1 MKRCGLLGEKLGHS
15 YSPAIH
21 AELADY
27 EYRLYEVAPEK
38 LGEFLTGG
46 GFDGMNVTIPY
57 KKAVI
62 PYCAELSPI
71 AQKLQ
76 SVNVLVR
83 REDGTLYG
91 DNADAYG
98 FAGMVRASGIQIDGK
113 KTLVLGSG
121 GASSTVCAV
130 LEEMGARSVTIIS
143 RKGEGMDHPAGL
155 ENHKYATWDL
165 PVENQQESTYGPY
178 FVAKMKEFLQD
189 IKTLN
194 LLATE
199 KGIIATSTDMEKI
212 RTVAHDF
219 YDGLSAED
227 MAFMGDCTLD
237 DVISIYTEYFVACK
251 TSEYLISDVDSEVSD
266 ADAKIIRVQ
275 EIVVS
280 DELLAEQLLQQVNVP
295 GANFSYYARQNSE
308 DPNIEKTL
316 AKSEKEDAIY
326 QAAFALEEGQ
336 ISDIIEQDGKYYI
349 LKCIDAYDEAAT
361 LERKKKLEETIRSNA
376 LLKQYTA
383 YADEHIVRFREPFWK
398 EIDLTAHPES
408 DADNFFSLFD
418 ENISF

>member
-1 MKRCGLLGEKLGHS
+1 MTFKRL
-15 YSPAIH
+15 
-21 AELADY
+21 
-27 EYRLYEVAPEK
+27 
-38 LGEFLTGG
+38 F
-46 GFDGMNVTIPY
+46 
-57 KKAVI
+57 KKT
-62 PYCAELSPI
+62 
-71 AQKLQ
+71 
-76 SVNVLVR
+76 VLVLSCVLMVCSFISCKGIEITGKT
-83 REDGTLYG
+83 ED
-91 DNADAYG
+91 
-98 FAGMVRASGIQIDGK
+98 VDGY
-113 KTLVLGSG
+113 TEAQAMIVIGSERNRYQNQLG
-121 GASSTVCAV
+121 A
-130 LEEMGARSVTIIS
+130 EI
-143 RKGEGMDHPAGL
+143 
-155 ENHKYATWDL
+155 WDL
-165 PVENQQESTYGPY
+165 PVENQQERTYGPY

-227 MAFMGDCTLD
+227 MAFMGDCTLE

-251 TSEYLISDVDSEVSD
+251 TAEYLISDVDSEVSD

-280 DELLAEQLLQQVNVP
+280 DELLAEQLLQQVNVS

-418 ENISF
+418 ENITF

>member
-1 MKRCGLLGEKLGHS
+1 MTFKRL
-15 YSPAIH
+15 
-21 AELADY
+21 
-27 EYRLYEVAPEK
+27 
-38 LGEFLTGG
+38 F
-46 GFDGMNVTIPY
+46 
-57 KKAVI
+57 KKT
-62 PYCAELSPI
+62 
-71 AQKLQ
+71 
-76 SVNVLVR
+76 VLVLSCVLMACSFISCKGIEITGKT
-83 REDGTLYG
+83 ED
-91 DNADAYG
+91 
-98 FAGMVRASGIQIDGK
+98 VDGY
-113 KTLVLGSG
+113 TEAQAMIVIGSERNRYQNQLG
-121 GASSTVCAV
+121 A
-130 LEEMGARSVTIIS
+130 EI
-143 RKGEGMDHPAGL
+143 
-155 ENHKYATWDL
+155 WDL

-199 KGIIATSTDMEKI
+199 KGIIEENLRI
-212 RTVAHDF
+212 F
-219 YDGLSAED
+219 NFQLSAED
-227 MAFMGDCTLD
+227 MAFMGDCTLE

-251 TSEYLISDVDSEVSD
+251 TAEYLISDVDSEVSD

-280 DELLAEQLLQQVNVP
+280 DELLAEQLLQQVNVS

-398 EIDLTAHPES
+398 EIDLAAHPES

-418 ENISF
+418 ENITF

>member
-1 MKRCGLLGEKLGHS
+1 MACSFISCKGIEITGKTEDVDGYTEAQAMIVIGSERNRYQNQLG
-15 YSPAIH
+15 
-21 AELADY
+21 AE
-27 EYRLYEVAPEK
+27 
-38 LGEFLTGG
+38 
-46 GFDGMNVTIPY
+46 I
-57 KKAVI
+57 
-62 PYCAELSPI
+62 
-71 AQKLQ
+71 
-76 SVNVLVR
+76 
-83 REDGTLYG
+83 
-91 DNADAYG
+91 
-98 FAGMVRASGIQIDGK
+98 
-113 KTLVLGSG
+113 
-121 GASSTVCAV
+121 
-130 LEEMGARSVTIIS
+130 
-143 RKGEGMDHPAGL
+143 
-155 ENHKYATWDL
+155 WDL

-227 MAFMGDCTLD
+227 MAFMGDCTLE

-251 TSEYLISDVDSEVSD
+251 TAEYLISDVDSEVSD

-280 DELLAEQLLQQVNVP
+280 DELLAEQLLQQVNVS

-326 QAAFALEEGQ
+326 QAAFALEERQ

-418 ENISF
+418 ENITF

>member
-1 MKRCGLLGEKLGHS
+1 MTFKRL
-15 YSPAIH
+15 
-21 AELADY
+21 
-27 EYRLYEVAPEK
+27 
-38 LGEFLTGG
+38 F
-46 GFDGMNVTIPY
+46 
-57 KKAVI
+57 
-62 PYCAELSPI
+62 
-71 AQKLQ
+71 
-76 SVNVLVR
+76 
-83 REDGTLYG
+83 
-91 DNADAYG
+91 
-98 FAGMVRASGIQIDGK
+98 K
-113 KTLVLGSG
+113 KTVLGLSCVLMACSFISCKG
-121 GASSTVCAV
+121 IEITGKTEDVDGYTEAQAMIVIGSERNRYQNQLGA
-130 LEEMGARSVTIIS
+130 EI
-143 RKGEGMDHPAGL
+143 
-155 ENHKYATWDL
+155 WDL

-227 MAFMGDCTLD
+227 MAFMGDCTLE

-251 TSEYLISDVDSEVSD
+251 TAEYLISDVDSEVSD

-280 DELLAEQLLQQVNVP
+280 DELLAEQLLQQVNVS

-418 ENISF
+418 ENITF

>member
-1 MKRCGLLGEKLGHS
+1 MPFGYIFTVEEARKMS
-15 YSPAIH
+15 YQQPFMD
-21 AELADY
+21 E
-27 EYRLYEVAPEK
+27 EWFCF
-38 LGEFLTGG
+38 G
-46 GFDGMNVTIPY
+46 
-57 KKAVI
+57 
-62 PYCAELSPI
+62 
-71 AQKLQ
+71 Q
-76 SVNVLVR
+76 
-83 REDGTLYG
+83 
-91 DNADAYG
+91 DNYG
-98 FAGMVRASGIQIDGK
+98 FVFWLCKEVDGR
-113 KTLVLGSG
+113 TFFNAWDHDMSDD
-121 GASSTVCAV
+121 
-130 LEEMGARSVTIIS
+130 I
-143 RKGEGMDHPAGL
+143 GEGMEITL
-155 ENHKYATWDL
+155 E
-165 PVENQQESTYGPY
+165 
-178 FVAKMKEFLQD
+178 EFLQD

-227 MAFMGDCTLD
+227 MAFMGDCTLE

-251 TSEYLISDVDSEVSD
+251 TAEYLISDVDSEVSD

-280 DELLAEQLLQQVNVP
+280 DELLAEQLLQQVNVS

-316 AKSEKEDAIY
+316 AKSEKEEDAIY

-418 ENISF
+418 ENITF

>member
-1 MKRCGLLGEKLGHS
+1 MTFKRL
-15 YSPAIH
+15 
-21 AELADY
+21 
-27 EYRLYEVAPEK
+27 
-38 LGEFLTGG
+38 F
-46 GFDGMNVTIPY
+46 
-57 KKAVI
+57 
-62 PYCAELSPI
+62 
-71 AQKLQ
+71 
-76 SVNVLVR
+76 
-83 REDGTLYG
+83 
-91 DNADAYG
+91 
-98 FAGMVRASGIQIDGK
+98 K
-113 KTLVLGSG
+113 KTVLLLSCVLIACSFISCKGIEITGKTEDVDGYTEAQAMIVIGSERNRFQNQLG
-121 GASSTVCAV
+121 V
-130 LEEMGARSVTIIS
+130 EI
-143 RKGEGMDHPAGL
+143 
-155 ENHKYATWDL
+155 WDL

-194 LLATE
+194 LLAAE

-212 RTVAHDF
+212 RTVANDF

-227 MAFMGDCTLD
+227 MAFMGDCMLD
-237 DVISIYTEYFVACK
+237 DVVSIYTEYFVACK
-251 TSEYLISDVDSEVSD
+251 TAEYLISDVDSEVSD

-280 DELLAEQLLQQVNVP
+280 DELLAEQLLQQVHVS

-418 ENISF
+418 ANISF

>member
-1 MKRCGLLGEKLGHS
+1 MLIACSFISCKGIE
-15 YSPAIH
+15 I
-21 AELADY
+21 
-27 EYRLYEVAPEK
+27 
-38 LGEFLTGG
+38 TGKTEDV
-46 GFDGMNVTIPY
+46 DGYTEAQAMI
-57 KKAVI
+57 VI
-62 PYCAELSPI
+62 
-71 AQKLQ
+71 
-76 SVNVLVR
+76 
-83 REDGTLYG
+83 
-91 DNADAYG
+91 
-98 FAGMVRASGIQIDGK
+98 
-113 KTLVLGSG
+113 GSERNRYQNQL
-121 GASSTVCAV
+121 GASIWS
-130 LEEMGARSVTIIS
+130 
-143 RKGEGMDHPAGL
+143 
-155 ENHKYATWDL
+155 L

-178 FVAKMKEFLQD
+178 FVSKMKEFLQD

-212 RTVAHDF
+212 RTVAKDF
-219 YDGLSAED
+219 YDGLSSAD
-227 MAFMGDCTLD
+227 MELMGNCTLE
-237 DVISIYTEYFVACK
+237 DVVSIYTEYFVACK
-251 TSEYLISDVDSEVSD
+251 TAEYLISDVDSEVSD

-280 DELLAEQLLQQVNVP
+280 DELLAEQLLQQVHVS

-336 ISDIIEQDGKYYI
+336 ISDIIQQDGKYYI

-408 DADNFFSLFD
+408 DADNFFALFD
-418 ENISF
+418 ANISF